1 MDQRTCWSERKHD
14 RLKSMKTMK
23 SLWPELQYNERSRT
37 LIKMMKIDD
46 HDEDIIL
53 EDSEEN
59 NSETVI
65 IDLIKG
71 KLAHQ
76 EIQ

>member
-1 MDQRTCWSERKHD
+1 
-14 RLKSMKTMK
+14 MKTMK
-23 SLWPELQYNERSRT
+23 SLWPELQDNERSRT

-46 HDEDIIL
+46 DDEDIIL

-71 KLAHQ
+71 KLDHQ